1 MANLLQ
7 ARGFRKT
14 TDDGNIYEKIDES
27 NNEKYNLTIKGHIF
41 DDDDNLIYFKPEE
54 WSDDMISLVSES
66 LIDDLPF

>member
-41 DDDDNLIYFKPEE
+41 DGGLIYYKPED
-54 WSDDMISLVSES
+54 WRDDMISLVCGA
-66 LIDDLPF
+66 LIDDLPS